1 MSATTLYDVGVSALK
16 SLLACMLVLLV
27 DDDPEE
33 FEIFCEALRVYDRSI
48 KCLHAVDG
56 QEACDIL
63 MTPRTVLPDYIF
75 LDINM
80 PVMNGKECLE
90 KIKDE
95 PLLRDIPVIV
105 YTTSSRFSEREMYR
119 SLGAREC
126 IVKPTSFSVLVNI
139 LRKTL
144 GR

>member
-1 MSATTLYDVGVSALK
+1 
-16 SLLACMLVLLV
+16 
-27 DDDPEE
+27 
-33 FEIFCEALRVYDRSI
+33 
-48 KCLHAVDG
+48 
-56 QEACDIL
+56 